1 MSLPTAFFC
10 VPANFT
16 SETRILLF
24 ASLIFSFW
32 AAVESRKLFTA
43 LFSAFIFVVPVDEIG
58 SSMEPETSSTST
70 ISTGVTSWLDD
81 DVELPFTLMDRLY
94 VPSVLGVSVFVAW
107 LAAVSSPSA
116 ANALAGTPAKSAV
129 TIARHRVSQTKS
141 PRLAPLQAT
150 QAAPFA
156 IGASFLL

>member
-1 MSLPTAFFC
+1 MSLPTSVVCA
-10 VPANFT
+10 PANFT
-16 SETRILLF
+16 SETRILLS

-43 LFSAFIFVVPVDEIG
+43 LFSAFIFVVPVID

-94 VPSVLGVSVFVAW
+94 VPSLLGVSVFVAW
-107 LAAVSSPSA
+107 LAAVSSDCAPEPPAAYAPRGIAIASA
-116 ANALAGTPAKSAV
+116 TATIVQMSAFGV
-129 TIARHRVSQTKS
+129 ILRLPDAREFD
-141 PRLAPLQAT
+141 PLVL
-150 QAAPFA
+150 
-156 IGASFLL
+156 S

>member
-1 MSLPTAFFC
+1 M
-10 VPANFT
+10 
-16 SETRILLF
+16 LLS
-24 ASLIFSFW
+24 SLIFSFW

-43 LFSAFIFVVPVDEIG
+43 LFSASIFVVPVIG
-58 SSMEPETSSTST
+58 FSMEPETSSTST

-81 DVELPFTLMDRLY
+81 DVELPVTLMDRLY
-94 VPSVLGVSVFVAW
+94 VPSLLGVSVFVAW